1 MVSWPRPAARW
12 PRPDFIARPPRAP
25 LLAWMLL
32 MVGALAAA
40 VALDDWLALAQ
51 RREDT
56 TRELDRLQA
65 LRLPVASRH
74 QARTAAPA
82 SPAAV
87 ASAHEVTR
95 QLQHPWREVLQAIER
110 QAAPGVQWLRMEH
123 DTARGDLRLT
133 GVADRRDDVTATL
146 ESLARV
152 PLLRDLM
159 LIRIEAPEPPASASA
174 PPAAQ
179 PATVGA
185 GLRFEISLR
194 VAGAGAGAN
203 AAGAP

>member
-25 LLAWMLL
+25 LLAWLL
-32 MVGALAAA
+32 LVVGALAAA
-40 VALDDWLALAQ
+40 VALDDWLALTQ

-65 LRLPVASRH
+65 LRPPAANRPPVRA
-74 QARTAAPA
+74 AAPA
-82 SPAAV
+82 SPAA
-87 ASAHEVTR
+87 AAAAHEVTR
-95 QLQHPWREVLQAIER
+95 QLQHPWRDVLQAIER

-133 GVADRRDDVTATL
+133 GVADQRDDVTATL

-179 PATVGA
+179 PASGGA
-185 GLRFEISLR
+185 MLRFEISLR
-194 VAGAGAGAN
+194 VVGAVAN